1 MSDGQFTTSVII
13 ATRNR
18 KAELM
23 CCLDS
28 LLSQSVKTFELIV
41 VDSSD
46 DPSENTL
53 REKIKNSD
61 KRIQFTYIC
70 STKVGLTFQRNLGIK
85 KSHGDILIF
94 LDDDTVLEKD
104 YLQKHMETYEND
116 SLGEIMGCSGVILGD
131 KPYSSLGQLFRKI
144 FLMTRPDV
152 GSRIL
157 LSGFSTICAFDFLLS
172 TIKEV
177 EVCCGCNVSYR
188 KEVFQR
194 FLFDEQF
201 KGYGFMEDKDFS
213 CRVSRKFKLVVNPE
227 IRLYHRASSLGRD
240 DLRKRIIMCV
250 FYHWRFVWKNMPHLP
265 HIWISFLWSEIGTF
279 LYDLITEGI
288 KPCVYRM
295 EGLCHLLT
303 RQELKV

>member
-116 SLGEIMGCSGVILGD
+116 SLGEIMGCSGVIL
-131 KPYSSLGQLFRKI
+131 
-144 FLMTRPDV
+144 
-152 GSRIL
+152 
-157 LSGFSTICAFDFLLS
+157 
-172 TIKEV
+172 
-177 EVCCGCNVSYR
+177 
-188 KEVFQR
+188 
-194 FLFDEQF
+194 
-201 KGYGFMEDKDFS
+201 
-213 CRVSRKFKLVVNPE
+213 
-227 IRLYHRASSLGRD
+227 
-240 DLRKRIIMCV
+240 
-250 FYHWRFVWKNMPHLP
+250 
-265 HIWISFLWSEIGTF
+265 
-279 LYDLITEGI
+279 
-288 KPCVYRM
+288 
-295 EGLCHLLT
+295 
-303 RQELKV
+303 